1 MMKKN
6 KYNTKKDERSNSPF
20 ELKKKSCP
28 FSQPGSPEIS
38 IMKVILTTNVK
49 KLGKIGDK
57 VSVKPGYARNYL
69 FPNNM
74 ALRENKK
81 NSEYYE
87 KIKDDMKKNEEI
99 KLNEAKKLMDNIK
112 KLKIIFNKEA
122 DDKDQLYGSISKKEI
137 IDFLQDNNLK
147 VKSDDI
153 IIKNQIKS
161 IGEHIIKISPYE
173 GIHQDISINVKK
185 N

>member
-1 MMKKN
+1 
-6 KYNTKKDERSNSPF
+6 
-20 ELKKKSCP
+20 
-28 FSQPGSPEIS
+28 
-38 IMKVILTTNVK
+38 MKVILTTNVK

-57 VSVKPGYARNYL
+57 VLVKPGYARNYL

-74 ALRENKK
+74 ALRENIK
-81 NSEYYE
+81 NAEYYE

-99 KLNEAKKLMDNIK
+99 KVNEAKKLMDNIK

-122 DDKDQLYGSISKKEI
+122 DDKNQLYGSISKKEI
-137 IDFLQDNNLK
+137 IDFLQENNLK

-153 IIKNQIKS
+153 MIKNQIKS
-161 IGEHIIKISPYE
+161 IGEHFIEINPYE
-173 GIHQDISINVKK
+173 GITEEFPVTVNK

>member
-1 MMKKN
+1 
-6 KYNTKKDERSNSPF
+6 
-20 ELKKKSCP
+20 
-28 FSQPGSPEIS
+28 
-38 IMKVILTTNVK
+38 MKVILTTNVK

-69 FPNNM
+69 FPNDM

-81 NSEYYE
+81 NAEYYE

-99 KLNEAKKLMDNIK
+99 KVYEAKKLMENIK

-122 DDKDQLYGSISKKEI
+122 DDKNQLYGSISKKEI

-161 IGEHIIKISPYE
+161 IGEHLIEINPYE
-173 GIHQDISINVKK
+173 GINEEFQVTVNK

>member
-1 MMKKN
+1 
-6 KYNTKKDERSNSPF
+6 
-20 ELKKKSCP
+20 
-28 FSQPGSPEIS
+28 
-38 IMKVILTTNVK
+38 MKVILTTTVK
-49 KLGKIGDK
+49 KLGKMGEK
-57 VSVKPGYARNYL
+57 VTVKPGYARNFL

-81 NSEYYE
+81 NNEYYE
-87 KIKDDMKKNEEI
+87 KIKDQIKESEEK
-99 KLNEAKKLMDNIK
+99 KLNEAKKLVEEIKNIK
-112 KLKIIFNKEA
+112 ITFTKEA
-122 DDKDQLYGSISKKEI
+122 DEKDQLYGSISKKEI

-161 IGEHIIKISPYE
+161 IGEHIIEISPYE

>member
-1 MMKKN
+1 
-6 KYNTKKDERSNSPF
+6 
-20 ELKKKSCP
+20 
-28 FSQPGSPEIS
+28 
-38 IMKVILTTNVK
+38 MKVILTTNIK

-57 VSVKPGYARNYL
+57 VSVKPGYARNFL

-74 ALRENKK
+74 ALRDNKK
-81 NSEYYE
+81 NAEYYE

-99 KLNEAKKLMDNIK
+99 KLNDAKKLMDNIK

-122 DDKDQLYGSISKKEI
+122 DKKDQLYGSISKKEI

-147 VKSDDI
+147 IKSDDI

-161 IGEHIIKISPYE
+161 IGEHFIEINPYE
-173 GIHQDISINVKK
+173 GINEEFLVTVNK

>member
-1 MMKKN
+1 
-6 KYNTKKDERSNSPF
+6 
-20 ELKKKSCP
+20 
-28 FSQPGSPEIS
+28 
-38 IMKVILTTNVK
+38 MKVILTTNIR

-57 VSVKPGYARNYL
+57 VSVKSGYARNYL

-81 NSEYYE
+81 NIEYYE

-99 KLNEAKKLMDNIK
+99 KLNNAKKLMENIK
-112 KLKIIFNKEA
+112 KIKIIFNKEA
-122 DDKDQLYGSISKKEI
+122 DEKDQLYGSISKKEI
-137 IDFLQDNNLK
+137 VNFLNENNLN

-153 IIKNQIKS
+153 IIRNQIRS
-161 IGEHIIKISPYE
+161 IGEHSIEINPYE
-173 GIHQDISINVKK
+173 GINEEFPVTVNK

>member
-1 MMKKN
+1 
-6 KYNTKKDERSNSPF
+6 
-20 ELKKKSCP
+20 
-28 FSQPGSPEIS
+28 
-38 IMKVILTTNVK
+38 MKVILTTNVK

-74 ALRENKK
+74 ALRENRK
-81 NSEYYE
+81 NAEYYE

-99 KLNEAKKLMDNIK
+99 KVNEAKKLMDNIK

-122 DDKDQLYGSISKKEI
+122 DDKNQLYGSISKKEI
-137 IDFLQDNNLK
+137 IDFLQENNLK

-161 IGEHIIKISPYE
+161 IGEHFIEINPYE
-173 GIHQDISINVKK
+173 GITEEFPVTVNK